1 MAAGDR
7 SPRALRTTTFVEFAK
22 DSPLP
27 AAHGGAVEA
36 HLTCPVCGAS
46 WAREQY
52 QPGDRVVVTCG
63 NGHCFLVAGL
73 RSAAVGG
80 GYIGLTPVEQN

>member
-1 MAAGDR
+1 MAPDEP
-7 SPRALRTTTFVEFAK
+7 PRRAPSATTFVEFAK
-22 DSPLP
+22 DSPAP
-27 AAHGGAVEA
+27 AAHEGAVEA

-63 NGHCFLVAGL
+63 KGHCFLVTGL

-80 GYIGLTPVEQN
+80 GYIGLTPVERE